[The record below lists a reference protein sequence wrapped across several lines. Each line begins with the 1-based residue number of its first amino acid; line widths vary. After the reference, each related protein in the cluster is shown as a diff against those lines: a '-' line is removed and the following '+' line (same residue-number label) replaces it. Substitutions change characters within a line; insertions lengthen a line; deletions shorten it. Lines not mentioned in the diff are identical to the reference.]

1 MSTQRSPLD
10 HQPNLGN
17 AADFAVSREAA
28 ALGGLPKLR
37 GPRSYGDE
45 SADQTVTDGRSVVL
59 QEAEALHVLADSLGE
74 YFSAAVEAVLV
85 TERRVVISGLGKS
98 GHIGRKIAATLA
110 ATGTPSFF
118 IHASEAAH
126 GDLGMLETGD
136 LLIVISNSGF
146 TQELRPLVAH
156 ARSIDIK
163 IIAIVSKLES
173 PLAASAD
180 IVLQLPAIEEA
191 CPVKMAPTTSTTMT
205 LALGDALAISVMRR
219 RGIGREAMAKWH
231 PGGSLG
237 NRFSPVGDI
246 IDRRRPLPLVALD
259 APLRDAIFEM
269 TAVAKGA
276 VGVIGASGELVGVI
290 TDGDLRRNFHLIH
303 SGRAR
308 DVMSHSPT
316 TIWSSAIA
324 DDAVKLMNEA
334 RVTVLFVMD
343 SERPAS
349 TIGLLHIHDLG
360 HLL

>member
-1 MSTQRSPLD
+1 MRRPL
-10 HQPNLGN
+10 
-17 AADFAVSREAA
+17 
-28 ALGGLPKLR
+28 
-37 GPRSYGDE
+37 SYGE
-45 SADQTVTDGRSVVL
+45 APADQSITDGRSVIL
-59 QEAEALHVLADSLGE
+59 KEAEALHVLADSLDAR
-74 YFSAAVEAVLV
+74 FSSAVESILA

-98 GHIGRKIAATLA
+98 GHVGKKMAATLA

-156 ARSIDIK
+156 AKSIDIK
-163 IIAIVSKLES
+163 IVAIVSKLES
-173 PLAASAD
+173 PLAQSAD
-180 IVLQLPAIEEA
+180 LVLQLPAMEEA

-219 RGIGREAMAKWH
+219 RGVGREAMAKWH

-237 NRFSPVGDI
+237 NRFSPIGDI

-276 VGVIGASGELVGVI
+276 VGVIGENGELVGVI

-303 SGRAR
+303 TGRAC
-308 DVMSHSPT
+308 DIMSKAPK
-316 TIWSSAIA
+316 TILSSAIA
-324 DDAVKLMNEA
+324 DDAVKMMTDA

-343 SERPAS
+343 SERPTN

>member
-1 MSTQRSPLD
+1 ML
-10 HQPNLGN
+10 
-17 AADFAVSREAA
+17 
-28 ALGGLPKLR
+28 K
-37 GPRSYGDE
+37 
-45 SADQTVTDGRSVVL
+45 
-59 QEAEALHVLADSLGE
+59 EAEALHVLADSLGRS
-74 YFSAAVEAVLV
+74 FSIAVENVLE

-98 GHIGRKIAATLA
+98 GHIGKKIAATLA

-118 IHASEAAH
+118 VHASEAAH

-156 ARSIDIK
+156 AKSINIR

-173 PLAASAD
+173 PLAKAAD
-180 IVLQLPAIEEA
+180 VVLQLPAMEEA

-219 RGIGREAMAKWH
+219 RGVDREAMAKWH

-237 NRFSPVGDI
+237 NRFSPIGDI
-246 IDRRRPLPLVALD
+246 IDRRRPLPLVGLD

-276 VGVIGASGELVGVI
+276 VGVTDNAGKLVGVI

-303 SGRAR
+303 TGRAR
-308 DVMSHSPT
+308 DIMSHSPK
-316 TIWSSAIA
+316 TISSSAIA
-324 DDAVKLMNEA
+324 DDAVKLMTDA

-343 SERPAS
+343 SQQPSR